1 MKNRRSFL
9 VQSTLATTAV
19 FALQPLTSIGNTL
32 SQITG
37 FKGRSRKLA
46 FLHTANLNN
55 SSHKVIKYI
64 QDLKSNNRNA
74 ILLNA
79 GQNTNDETGALIY
92 DASINGSN
100 DLSAIT
106 GEYKILTKGNIRTG
120 IISARAEES
129 NVIQKI
135 KTLSTWLKKEKNC
148 TIVVCLSQ
156 LGYKNKNSP
165 DDITLAKE
173 STHLDIIVGGHAENF
188 PMHPMVALNSDN
200 AEVIIHS
207 ASGNSF
213 DCGKIE
219 IDFDRQGRK
228 NHISFANHSSKNIT
242 PNRAIM
248 PVNFI

>member
-1 MKNRRSFL
+1 MNNRRKFL
-9 VQSTLATTAV
+9 VQGTLATTAM
-19 FALQPLTSIGNTL
+19 FALKPLTSIGNTL

-37 FKGRSRKLA
+37 FNGRYHKLA
-46 FLHTANLNN
+46 FLHTAHLNK
-55 SSHKVIKYI
+55 SSHAVIKYI
-64 QDLKSNNRNA
+64 QDIKSNNSNA

-79 GQNTNDETGALIY
+79 GQDETGSLIY

-106 GEYKILTKGNIRTG
+106 GEYKIITKGNTRTG
-120 IISARAEES
+120 IISARPGEN
-129 NVIQKI
+129 NVIQKV
-135 KTLSTWLKKEKNC
+135 KTLSAWLKKEKNC

-156 LGYKNKNSP
+156 LGYENKNTP

-188 PMHPMVALNSDN
+188 QPHPVVALNSN
-200 AEVIIHS
+200 RSEVIIHS

-219 IDFDRQGRK
+219 IGFDSQGRK
-228 NHISFANHSSKNIT
+228 NHIRFANELSKDSK
-242 PNRAIM
+242 AA
-248 PVNFI
+248 

>member
-1 MKNRRSFL
+1 MNNRRYFL
-9 VQSTLATTAV
+9 VQSALATTAML
-19 FALQPLTSIGNTL
+19 ALKPFTSIGSAI
-32 SQITG
+32 SQFTG
-37 FKGRSRKLA
+37 FNDSYGKLA
-46 FLHTANLNN
+46 FLHTANLN
-55 SSHKVIKYI
+55 SSCDNTVIKYI
-64 QDLKSNNRNA
+64 QDVKNNNRNA

-79 GQNTNDETGALIY
+79 GQGIQDETGSLVY

-106 GEYKILTKGNIRTG
+106 GEYKIITKGNIRTG

-148 TIVVCLSQ
+148 TMVVCLSQ
-156 LGYKNKNSP
+156 LGYQNKNAP

-188 PMHPMVALNSDN
+188 PMHPVVALNSDN

-219 IDFDRQGRK
+219 IDFDGQGRK

-242 PNRAIM
+242 TNQAISAA
-248 PVNFI
+248 

>member
-1 MKNRRSFL
+1 MKNRRYFL
-9 VQSTLATTAV
+9 IQGTLATTAM
-19 FALQPLTSIGNTL
+19 FALKPLTSIGRTI
-32 SQITG
+32 SEITG
-37 FKGRSRKLA
+37 FNGSNGKLA
-46 FLHTANLNN
+46 FLHTANLNG
-55 SSHKVIKYI
+55 SSDKKVIKYI
-64 QDLKSNNRNA
+64 QDIKSNNRNA

-79 GQNTNDETGALIY
+79 GQGIQDETGSLIY
-92 DASINGSN
+92 DASISGSN

-106 GEYKILTKGNIRTG
+106 GEYKIIIKGNTRTG
-120 IISARAEES
+120 IISARPEES
-129 NVIQKI
+129 NIIQKI

-156 LGYKNKNSP
+156 LGYKNKNTP

-188 PMHPMVALNSDN
+188 HMHPVVALNSDN

-228 NHISFANHSSKNIT
+228 NQITFANHSSKNIT
-242 PNRAIM
+242 ASRAISA
-248 PVNFI
+248 N

>member
-1 MKNRRSFL
+1 MKNRRYFL
-9 VQSTLATTAV
+9 VQGTLATTAM
-19 FALQPLTSIGNTL
+19 FALKPLTSIGRTI
-32 SQITG
+32 SQFTG
-37 FKGRSRKLA
+37 FKGSHGKLA
-46 FLHTANLNN
+46 FLHTANLDNN
-55 SSHKVIKYI
+55 SYNKVIKYI
-64 QDLKSNNRNA
+64 QDIKSNNANA

-79 GQNTNDETGALIY
+79 GQSMQDKTGSLIY

-106 GEYKILTKGNIRTG
+106 GEYKIITKGNTRTG
-120 IISARAEES
+120 IISARPEE
-129 NVIQKI
+129 NNIIQKI

-156 LGYKNKNSP
+156 LGYKNKNTP

-188 PMHPMVALNSDN
+188 HMNPVVALNSN
-200 AEVIIHS
+200 NSEVIIHS

-219 IDFDRQGRK
+219 IDFDGQGRK
-228 NHISFANHSSKNIT
+228 NHICFANHSSKNIT
-242 PNRAIM
+242 PDRAISAA
-248 PVNFI
+248 